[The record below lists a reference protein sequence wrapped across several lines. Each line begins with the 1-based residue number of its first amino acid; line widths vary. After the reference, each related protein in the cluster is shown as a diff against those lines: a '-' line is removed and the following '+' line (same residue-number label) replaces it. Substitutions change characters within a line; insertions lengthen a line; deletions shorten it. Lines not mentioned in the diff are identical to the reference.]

1 MSEADLRKRA
11 LALAKKAKLEERAL
25 ALAKRTIAEPASETA
40 DESPEERLLADIKRT
55 LEEHANLV
63 TDFEV
68 SEMLRVMTEQIEQA
82 KSKFDGLSPCER
94 AARAE
99 CKRLGIHT
107 NFGDTPPVPLDVIPE
122 GFESD
127 DVLMSWLQDFRD
139 KLVERATSEDFQARE
154 AHMQQRTADPS
165 QRPRPQPQRSNW
177 LRPRRRGYYWALD
190 D

>member
-1 MSEADLRKRA
+1 MSEADPRKRA

-25 ALAKRTIAEPASETA
+25 ALAKRKIAEPASETS

-55 LEEHANLV
+55 LEEHPNLV

-68 SEMLRVMTEQIEQA
+68 SEMLRVMTEQIEKA
-82 KSKFDGLSPCER
+82 KSKFDGPSPCER

-107 NFGDTPPVPLDVIPE
+107 NFGDTPPPPLDVIPE

-139 KLVERATSEDFQARE
+139 KLVERATSEDSQARE
-154 AHMQQRTADPS
+154 AHMQQRTADPP
-165 QRPRPQPQRSNW
+165 QRPRHRFFQSNFS
-177 LRPRRRGYYWALD
+177 PAKARRG
-190 D
+190 